1 MNAERGSMLPLV
13 AGLFALCGVLVIG
26 IIDSTDLAI
35 HRTRLQ
41 TNADA
46 AALVGAETYDPLSAI
61 FAGGRL
67 DVSLDSAKVRAAVE
81 NFVGGL
87 GEGILVASAG
97 SADGK
102 TAVVTLEQ
110 VWKPPLVS
118 DFLPVALRIGAD
130 ASARAVF
137 GE

>member
-1 MNAERGSMLPLV
+1 MLPLV

-46 AALVGAETYDPLSAI
+46 AALVGAESYDPLVAN
-61 FAGGRL
+61 FTGGLL
-67 DVSLDSAKVRAAVE
+67 DVSLESGKVRVAVE
-81 NFVGGL
+81 NFAAELDEEIFVI
-87 GEGILVASAG
+87 EAG
-97 SADGK
+97 TPDGK
-102 TAVVTLEQ
+102 TSVVTLEQ
-110 VWKPPLVS
+110 VWSPPLLS
-118 DFLPVALRIGAD
+118 DFLPVTLTITAD

-137 GE
+137 GQ

>member
-1 MNAERGSMLPLV
+1 MLPLV

-46 AALVGAETYDPLSAI
+46 AALVGAETYDPISAI

-67 DVSLDSAKVRAAVE
+67 DVSLESAKVRAAAE

-87 GEGILVASAG
+87 GEGIQVTSAG
-97 SADGK
+97 SPDGK
-102 TAVVTLEQ
+102 TSLVTIEQ

>member
-1 MNAERGSMLPLV
+1 MLPLV

-46 AALVGAETYDPLSAI
+46 SALVGAESYDPLAAN
-61 FAGGRL
+61 FTGGLL
-67 DVSLDSAKVRAAVE
+67 DVSLENGKVRAAVE
-81 NFVGGL
+81 NFATEI
-87 GEGILVASAG
+87 GEGIVVVEAG
-97 SADGK
+97 TPDGK
-102 TAVVTLEQ
+102 TAVATLEQ
-110 VWKPPLVS
+110 VWSPPLLS
-118 DFLPVALRIGAD
+118 DFLPVTLTITAD

-137 GE
+137 GQ